1 MLSFLFG
8 DPGMYNFLPTLVF
21 LTTTYTLAGDRLL
34 HKFNKISKITHQ
46 GHSSHGKLSI
56 IKNSSHDKLAWQEKN
71 VY

>member
-8 DPGMYNFLPTLVF
+8 DPDMYNFLPIMVF

-46 GHSSHGKLSI
+46 G
-56 IKNSSHDKLAWQEKN
+56 A
-71 VY
+71 

>member
-1 MLSFLFG
+1 MLVYIQPQLRYLSDEFMLSFSFG

-46 GHSSHGKLSI
+46 G
-56 IKNSSHDKLAWQEKN
+56 A
-71 VY
+71 